1 VIDTSRKYFYVAVR
15 GIIIQH
21 RTPPG
26 QPSEV
31 TRSNCF
37 TAELP
42 APGPARVQETRCNYA
57 SKRKYFGTDWPGSLE
72 LRCSPNRVFPE
83 ECESVLRSVEV
94 SEPCTSIARIPRPYS
109 EPLRGRQ
116 GDRPRRHRHPAL
128 RATLFRRSLQDLS
141 SAEEEIRDWILRLGS
156 E

>member
-1 VIDTSRKYFYVAVR
+1 MLPLVQSSSRTGR
-15 GIIIQH
+15 
-21 RTPPG
+21 PPG

-37 TAELP
+37 TAQLS

-83 ECESVLRSVEV
+83 ECESEDPIRGAPQLDRKSTRLN
-94 SEPCTSIARIPRPYS
+94 TS
-109 EPLRGRQ
+109 
-116 GDRPRRHRHPAL
+116 HRCISYAVFCL
-128 RATLFRRSLQDLS
+128 KNKYYN
-141 SAEEEIRDWILRLGS
+141 
-156 E
+156 